1 MLVCQDEAFQLWTED
16 WGNLYE
22 KGSRSYKIIQG
33 IVDTWYLISVVENDY
48 VKGDLFATL
57 LSANNSNHDRKDT
70 ASDKANSTGEDPAQV
85 DEVAAAWNPA
95 SEGQEPAL
103 AANGQR

>member
-1 MLVCQDEAFQLWTED
+1 M
-16 WGNLYE
+16 YE
-22 KGSRSYKIIQG
+22 KGSRSYKVIQE
-33 IVDTWYLISVVENDY
+33 IVDSWYLISVVENDY

-57 LSANNSNHDRKDT
+57 LSSGNSKEVSNGT
-70 ASDKANSTGEDPAQV
+70 ASDSKANGTGEDPAQV

-95 SEGQEPAL
+95 SEGQEPAK